1 MQKNTQNFG
10 DSHTTKPTSLKN
22 ALLEIKDSSKHST
35 ITLGSLIH
43 QLGSKG
49 FGVLLAILA
58 LPSALPIP
66 APGYSTPF
74 GIAISLVALQIFAGR
89 KTVWLPKQLHSIQFG
104 QKLTNKMLTV
114 ATNFLNKIE
123 KLIRPRYRFFK
134 NVWIMRVIAL
144 QIVLLALLMV
154 LPIPMTNTI
163 PAMIIFLTAIGIS
176 ENDGLIC
183 IISSLLS
190 IIAIIFYLIL
200 LFILSKVGSEAIQFF
215 L

>member
-1 MQKNTQNFG
+1 M
-10 DSHTTKPTSLKN
+10 
-22 ALLEIKDSSKHST
+22 
-35 ITLGSLIH
+35 
-43 QLGSKG
+43 
-49 FGVLLAILA
+49 AILA

-89 KTVWLPKQLHSIQFG
+89 KTVWLPKQLHLIQFG

-183 IISSLLS
+183 LISSLLS

-200 LFILSKVGSEAIQFF
+200 LFILSKVGSEAIQLFV
-215 L
+215 

>member
-22 ALLEIKDSSKHST
+22 ALLEIKDSSEHST

-104 QKLTNKMLTV
+104 RKLTNKMLTV

-123 KLIRPRYRFFK
+123 KLIRPRYRFLK
-134 NVWIMRVIAL
+134 I
-144 QIVLLALLMV
+144 
-154 LPIPMTNTI
+154 
-163 PAMIIFLTAIGIS
+163 
-176 ENDGLIC
+176 
-183 IISSLLS
+183 
-190 IIAIIFYLIL
+190 Y
-200 LFILSKVGSEAIQFF
+200 GS
-215 L
+215 